1 MPYLIHQNQ
10 LTMKTNLIKSLATAI
25 MLPLAVASF
34 GSDGNPTSIKEHL
47 ENVRSQITEYID
59 NPDLTG
65 TDIKE
70 VDATLH
76 FVINKES
83 ELVVVY
89 VDCQETFVVNYLKER
104 LNYKKL
110 ENNLLR
116 GPYSMKIKIKNG
128 SQF

>member
-10 LTMKTNLIKSLATAI
+10 LTMKTNLIKLLATVV

-34 GSDGNPTSIKEHL
+34 GSDGDPTSIKEHL
-47 ENVRSQITEYID
+47 ENVRSQITEFID

-65 TDIKE
+65 TDIRE
-70 VDATLH
+70 TDATLH

-89 VDCQETFVVNYLKER
+89 VDSQETFVVNFLKER

>member
-1 MPYLIHQNQ
+1 
-10 LTMKTNLIKSLATAI
+10 MKTNLIKTIAALVLLSTVV
-25 MLPLAVASF
+25 MGYSSNNDP
-34 GSDGNPTSIKEHL
+34 KEVKERL
-47 ENVRSQITEYID
+47 ENVRTQITDYID

-65 TDIKE
+65 LEIKE
-70 VDATLH
+70 IDATLH

-89 VDCQETFVVNYLKER
+89 VDSENQFVDGFLKER

-128 SQF
+128 SAF

>member
-1 MPYLIHQNQ
+1 
-10 LTMKTNLIKSLATAI
+10 MKTNLIKVLATVV

-34 GSDGNPTSIKEHL
+34 GSDGDPTSIKEHL
-47 ENVRSQITEYID
+47 ENVRSQITEFID

-65 TDIKE
+65 TDIRE
-70 VDATLH
+70 TDATLH

-89 VDCQETFVVNYLKER
+89 VDSQETFVVNFLKER